1 MARRRQ
7 CRRSDEA
14 EADVRCGGDSK
25 LNVELHP
32 KVPPVHY
39 TLGEVYRRWEKRDL
53 ALQSYARALE
63 LNPGNPGPVADRLKE
78 MLGK

>member
-1 MARRRQ
+1 MKIKRTE
-7 CRRSDEA
+7 DA
-14 EADVRCGGDSK
+14 EEIAK

-39 TLGEVYRRWEKRDL
+39 TLGEVYRRSGKRDL

-63 LNPGNPGPVADRLKE
+63 LSPGNPGPVSERLKE
-78 MLGK
+78 LLPK